1 MVVCEIKNWQNEV
14 VDQIEL
20 PDDIFARPINKH
32 LLWHYV
38 RVYLAHQRQGNAS
51 TKTRAE
57 VSGSGRKLWRQKGT
71 GRARIGSIR
80 SPLWRHGGIVHG
92 PKPRKYDLKI
102 NKKEK
107 REALRMAFSQKI
119 KENNFIIIDSMKLEN
134 PKTKELTIKLSN
146 FNLEKSI
153 LLVDVDSNKELKL
166 ASRNLKKINCLFINS
181 INAYEV
187 LKHRNLIIS
196 KDAIL
201 RVKEAL

>member
-1 MVVCEIKNWQNEV
+1 MAVCEIKNWQNEV
-14 VDQIEL
+14 IDKIEL
-20 PDDIFARPINKH
+20 PDDIFAKPINKH

-57 VSGSGRKLWRQKGT
+57 VSGSGKKLWRQKGT

-80 SPLWRHGGIVHG
+80 SPLWRHGGTVHG

-119 KENNFIIIDSMKLEN
+119 KENNLIIIDSMKLEN
-134 PKTKELTIKLSN
+134 PKTKELTTKLSN
-146 FNLEKSI
+146 FNLKKSI

-166 ASRNLKKINCLFINS
+166 ASRNLKKINCLFVNS

-187 LKHRNLIIS
+187 LKHKNLIIS

-201 RVKEAL
+201 KVKEAL

>member
-1 MVVCEIKNWQNEV
+1 MAVCEIKNWQNEV
-14 VDQIEL
+14 IDKIEL
-20 PDDIFARPINKH
+20 PDEIFAKPINKH

-57 VSGSGRKLWRQKGT
+57 VSGSGKKLWRQKGT

-80 SPLWRHGGIVHG
+80 SPLWRHGGTVHG

-107 REALRMAFSQKI
+107 KEALRMAFSQKV
-119 KENNFIIIDSMKLEN
+119 KENNLIIIDSMKLEN
-134 PKTKELTIKLSN
+134 PKTKELIIKLSN

-187 LKHRNLIIS
+187 LKHKNLIIS

-201 RVKEAL
+201 KVKEAL

>member
-1 MVVCEIKNWQNEV
+1 MAVCEIKNWQNEV
-14 VDQIEL
+14 IDKIEL
-20 PDDIFARPINKH
+20 PDDIFAKPINKH

-57 VSGSGRKLWRQKGT
+57 VSGSGKKLWRQKGT

-80 SPLWRHGGIVHG
+80 SPLWRHGGTVHG

-107 REALRMAFSQKI
+107 REALRIAFSQKI
-119 KENNFIIIDSMKLEN
+119 KENNLIIIDSMKLEN
-134 PKTKELTIKLSN
+134 PKTKELTTKLSN

-153 LLVDVDSNKELKL
+153 LLVDVDSNKELKI
-166 ASRNLKKINCLFINS
+166 ASRNLKKINCLFVNS

-187 LKHRNLIIS
+187 LKHKNLIIS

-201 RVKEAL
+201 KVKEAL